1 VTERILDRV
10 AGPMTGRGFIAPAG
24 GALLVLLVW
33 LPLKLTHLVVNT
45 SDSLP
50 HNAYAMVDGA
60 WLARRGAYVALVPP
74 AAFQGVSAMASG
86 WCSSSGSTGW
96 RAMR

>member
-1 VTERILDRV
+1 
-10 AGPMTGRGFIAPAG
+10 MTGRGFIAPAG

-60 WLARRGAYVALVPP
+60 WLARI
-74 AAFQGVSAMASG
+74 AAPMWRWCRRRRFRACSAMASG